1 MRIVICTDTLGDL
14 NGVSRFIQDMAE
26 LSLHFGI
33 DLHVITS
40 TAKQCPKAR
49 NIHNIKPIFRTKM
62 PFYSELDLA
71 FASRSKIEEKLL
83 SLEPDLLHVSTPG
96 PVGFIANGIAKR
108 YRIPTLGTYHTDFPA
123 YILDQT
129 GSALLKK
136 ITDGVMRRFYAGFS
150 HVFSRS
156 SHYLDIMEHSIGID
170 PSRSSIL
177 RAGTNLERFTPS
189 RKDRAV
195 FERLNIPKAQH
206 YLLYV
211 GRISKEKNIPFLMR
225 VWEAFLREH
234 PEFDARLL
242 LAGEGKLIEHYQAMA
257 SSRKV
262 HFLGGIRDN
271 ALLSSLYASSD
282 LFVFPSITD
291 TLGQVVMEAQAC
303 ALPCIVSDQGGPQ
316 SIVGYNAHHGGVIVR
331 GNDTGAWVEAVA
343 DLLLDPQRRERL
355 AQNGWDNMRH
365 FNIKHSFEAF
375 IDAHK
380 RAYEHHASA

>member
-26 LSLHFGI
+26 LSLHSGI
-33 DLHVITS
+33 DLHVVTS

-49 NIHNIKPIFRTKM
+49 NIHNVKPIFRTKM
-62 PFYSELDLA
+62 PFYNELDLA
-71 FASRSKIEEKLL
+71 FASRSRIEEKVL

-96 PVGFIANGIAKR
+96 PVGFIANRIAAQ

-123 YILDQT
+123 YIQDQT
-129 GSALLKK
+129 GSTLLKK
-136 ITDGVMRRFYAGFS
+136 ITEGVMRRFYAGFS

-156 SHYLDIMEHSIGID
+156 GSYLDIMERSIGID
-170 PSRSSIL
+170 ASRSSIL
-177 RAGTNLERFTPS
+177 RAGTNLARFNPE
-189 RKDRAV
+189 RKDRAI

-211 GRISKEKNIPFLMR
+211 GRISKEKNVPFLMR
-225 VWEAFLREH
+225 VWEAFLQEH
-234 PEFDARLL
+234 TEFDARLIL
-242 LAGEGKLIEHYQAMA
+242 VGEGKLIDRYKATTE
-257 SSRKV
+257 SRKA

-271 ALLSSLYASSD
+271 ALLSALYASSD
-282 LFVFPSITD
+282 VFLFPSLTD
-291 TLGQVVMEAQAC
+291 TLGQVVMEAQAS
-303 ALPCIVSDQGGPQ
+303 AVASIVSDQGGPQ
-316 SIVGYNAHHGGVIVR
+316 SIVGYNAHHGGLIVR
-331 GNDTGAWVEAVA
+331 GNHTSAWVEAIA

-355 AQNGWDNMRH
+355 GQNGWENMRH
-365 FNIKHSFEAF
+365 FNIKQSFEAF